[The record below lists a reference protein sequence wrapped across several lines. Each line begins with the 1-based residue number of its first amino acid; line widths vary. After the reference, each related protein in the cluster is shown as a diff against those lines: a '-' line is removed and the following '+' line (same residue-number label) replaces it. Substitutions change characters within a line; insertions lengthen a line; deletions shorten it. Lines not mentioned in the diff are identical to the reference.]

1 MAPNDAP
8 VRLDSLSK
16 IVDMALMTKPEKKNE
31 APRQD
36 GGQPL
41 SRYERQRERILD
53 AATSILN
60 QRGISGMTLQE
71 VAEQLGLKT
80 TAVTYYFRY
89 KEQLIVAVLEDTLRR
104 LSVMIEEAGQAS
116 TPRERVSRY
125 LEIWF
130 DHYTA
135 AIRNETR
142 PMAILSELRAL
153 EGEAREKLIGGYQDI
168 FRAVRALFGPTD
180 TIEQKLRLTVRAQI
194 LNEGIFWAA
203 IWLKQYDIADFGTVR
218 RQFLQILDS
227 GIAAGPANP
236 RPATRLA
243 DQPVAN
249 TDSYSSFLKIATRIL
264 NEVGYKG
271 TSIEKITAELNL
283 TKGSFYHHL
292 PTKHDLILQCFH
304 NSYQRLR
311 DLNEQG
317 KRAGHSA
324 WDTLTFVITRA
335 LKAQFEADYPLLRT
349 TAFQALPDN
358 VRQIPYEQS
367 QRITLLLTGL
377 IIDAAQEGA
386 ARTIN
391 PVIASHIVMSTI
403 NSAFDIRSWAAKQD
417 IDDAVDN
424 CLSVI
429 THGIYDC

>member
-1 MAPNDAP
+1 MTRPEQ
-8 VRLDSLSK
+8 K
-16 IVDMALMTKPEKKNE
+16 IVDPQQE
-31 APRQD
+31 P
-36 GGQPL
+36 GQPL

-53 AATSILN
+53 AATHLLN

-89 KEQLIVAVLEDTLRR
+89 KEQLIVAVFEDSLQR
-104 LSVMIEEAGQAS
+104 LSAMAEEAGQAS

-130 DHYTA
+130 DHYA
-135 AIRNETR
+135 AAMRNETR

-153 EGEAREKLIGGYQDI
+153 EGGAREKLIGSYQDI
-168 FRAVRALFGPTD
+168 FRAVRNLLGPTD
-180 TIEQKLRLTVRAQI
+180 TTEQKLRLTVRAQM
-194 LNEGIFWAA
+194 LNEAIFWAA
-203 IWLKQYDIADFGTVR
+203 IWLKQYDIADFDTVR
-218 RQFLQILDS
+218 RQFLQILEG
-227 GIAAGPANP
+227 GIATASANL
-236 RPATRLA
+236 RPATPPA
-243 DQPVAN
+243 DKAVAT
-249 TDSYSSFLKIATRIL
+249 TDSYSSFLKIATRTL

-271 TSIEKITAELNL
+271 TSIDRIAAELNL

-304 NSYQRLR
+304 SSYQRLR
-311 DLNEQG
+311 DLNEQAMQ
-317 KRAGHSA
+317 AGYNA
-324 WDTLTFVITRA
+324 WETLLSVIAQA

-349 TAFQALPDN
+349 TAFQALPGN

-367 QRITLLLTGL
+367 QRITFLFTGL
-377 IIDAAQEGA
+377 LIDSCQEGA
-386 ARTIN
+386 AKTIN
-391 PVIASHIVMSTI
+391 PLIASHIIMSTI

-417 IDDAVDN
+417 IDGAISN

-429 THGIYDC
+429 THGLLDSPQGRG